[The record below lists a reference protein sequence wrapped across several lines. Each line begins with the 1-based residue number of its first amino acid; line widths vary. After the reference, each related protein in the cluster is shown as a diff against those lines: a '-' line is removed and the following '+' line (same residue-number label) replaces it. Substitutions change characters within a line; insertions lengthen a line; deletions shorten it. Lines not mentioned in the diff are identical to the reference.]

1 MRIVGGRLSGRRFKG
16 PPGDV
21 TRPTAERVR
30 EAIASALQARD
41 LIEGRRVL
49 DMYAGTGALGFE
61 ALSRGAESAVF
72 VERDPRVAR
81 ALEDSAQEL
90 GVGGLSVVLRED
102 LSKNRAQREVL
113 ARGPFSLV
121 FADPPYADLS
131 RAIEV
136 IEALCAA
143 RLLAPHGVLLLEH
156 AAKVTP
162 RLPNSLTQLSSYRYG
177 DTAVLLLASEGQES

>member
-1 MRIVGGRLSGRRFKG
+1 MRIVGGKLSGRRFKG

-30 EAIASALQARD
+30 EAIASALDARD
-41 LIEGRRVL
+41 LIRGRRVL
-49 DMYAGTGALGFE
+49 DLYAGTGALGFE

-72 VERDPRVAR
+72 VERDSRVAK
-81 ALEDSAQEL
+81 ALAESAQEL
-90 GVGGLSVVLRED
+90 GVSEVTHVLRED
-102 LSKNRAQREVL
+102 LSRARGQREVL

-121 FADPPYADLS
+121 FADPPYADLA

-143 RLLAPHGVLLLEH
+143 ALLAPHGVLLLEH
-156 AAKVTP
+156 PAKVTP
-162 RLPNSLTQLSSYRYG
+162 RLPNPLTELSSYRYG